1 MKICETSKDQ
11 LPILGG
17 FFIGVIE
24 MVLLI
29 VPLIVGLLIWYIAL
43 ELSVAIRKKHEFM
56 DWWKRVLNSK
66 NYRKTI
72 DFLTPVMLIYASIIL
87 LFH

>member
-24 MVLLI
+24 IVLLI

-56 DWWKRVLNSK
+56 DWWIEEGRHMADEAVLDDDLADYQDRIAVEEK
-66 NYRKTI
+66 E
-72 DFLTPVMLIYASIIL
+72 
-87 LFH
+87 